1 MSRTADRVSPRDTA
15 TAVPGK
21 PLPRRG
27 TLFLCLA
34 AVVPL
39 LGLAEQLGSGGR
51 QTLFFRDYFFG
62 LLWMTG
68 LMPLSMAFN
77 DPRRL
82 SKAGAVLV
90 IVALA
95 VSLWRARRFN
105 TEWWVSRTFAGMLW
119 LPAVL
124 LAWLGYAFWFLF
136 AACNPPLSAIGGLL
150 LLAGYF
156 LTRRRTGWWRRH
168 VWLWPALLGPLAFFA
183 LNLADHYRAEPVPQ
197 TRLSPTA
204 AYEAERRD
212 GTDYIADAATG
223 KVLIGRDGDYRP
235 VPGTSG
241 TQTMLLSERGDF
253 LTNYWRQG
261 AQALV
266 RLTAG
271 RAETIDLPGC
281 EKPLGIDLDEERGT
295 LLVACET
302 SCTIHRLDLT
312 TGGLGKPLPAPC
324 YTYYLKLDHKRRRAY
339 AAGYL
344 MHPVV
349 IAFDPATMTV
359 VSEHPAGFINA
370 GIEIDEAFGRVFV
383 ADNGAANILVFDSDL
398 RLLGRIV
405 TGVGPRDLAI
415 DAKRGVLLAGN
426 YFSGTVAVIDL
437 QSLRVV
443 RRLRVGR
450 SGLFRRLRGVS
461 VGDDGSWL
469 IADRSGVWRVDPA
482 GRR

>member
-1 MSRTADRVSPRDTA
+1 MSRKADRVPFRDNA
-15 TAVPGK
+15 TAVTGK
-21 PLPRRG
+21 PRPRRG
-27 TLFLCLA
+27 TFFFCLA

-39 LGLAEQLGSGGR
+39 LGMTEQLASGER
-51 QTLFFRDYFFG
+51 QILFFRDYFFG

-82 SKAGAVLV
+82 LKAGAVLLV
-90 IVALA
+90 VALV

-105 TEWWVSRTFAGMLW
+105 AEWWVSGTLTGMLW
-119 LPAVL
+119 LPVVL

-136 AACNPPLSAIGGLL
+136 AACDPPLGAVGGLL

-168 VWLWPALLGPLAFFA
+168 VWLWPAFVGPLAFLA

-204 AYEAERRD
+204 AYEAQRRS
-212 GTDYIADAATG
+212 GTDYIADAAAG
-223 KVLIGRDGDYRP
+223 KVLIGQDGDYRP

-241 TQTMLLSERGDF
+241 TQTMLLSGSGDF
-253 LTNYWRQG
+253 FTNYWRQG
-261 AQALV
+261 AQTLV
-266 RLTAG
+266 RLTADG
-271 RAETIDLPGC
+271 TETIDLPGC
-281 EKPLGIDLDEERGT
+281 EKPLGIDLDEERGY

-302 SCTIHRLDLT
+302 SCTIHRLDLNS
-312 TGGLGKPLPAPC
+312 GRLGKPLPAPC
-324 YTYYLKLDHKRRRAY
+324 YTYYLKLDHQRQRAY

-344 MHPVV
+344 IQPVV

-370 GIEIDEAFGRVFV
+370 GLEIDEAAGRVFV
-383 ADNGAANILVFDSDL
+383 ADIGAANILVFDSDL
-398 RLLGRIV
+398 RLLGRIAA
-405 TGVGPRDLAI
+405 GVGPRDLAI

-443 RRLRVGR
+443 RRLRIGR

-461 VGDDGSWL
+461 VGDNGSWL

-482 GRR
+482 DRR